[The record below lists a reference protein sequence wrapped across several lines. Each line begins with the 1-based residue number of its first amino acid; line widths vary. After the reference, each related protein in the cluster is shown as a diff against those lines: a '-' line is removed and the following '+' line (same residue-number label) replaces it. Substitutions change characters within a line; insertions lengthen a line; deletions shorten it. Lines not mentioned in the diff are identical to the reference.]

1 MPIIQW
7 LISRTIQ
14 FLLGSAHERRSDAI
28 AKQKKDGTF
37 EGASAA
43 DGRNFDDRYTA
54 AVRLLKTRVDRK
66 FPDTYY
72 ARLSSGRD
80 SSDNYGQNRAVAIDT
95 MSTAIAMALR
105 NGAPFNRPPTPVQR
119 ASGSEVISPL
129 ERRSDRRIFIT
140 V

>member
-28 AKQKKDGTF
+28 AKQKEDGTF

-43 DGRNFDDRYTA
+43 EGRNFDDRYTA

-105 NGAPFNRPPTPVQR
+105 NGATVQQAAHAGA
-119 ASGSEVISPL
+119 ASVGI
-129 ERRSDRRIFIT
+129 
-140 V
+140 

>member
-7 LISRTIQ
+7 LISRTLQ
-14 FLLGSAHERRSDAI
+14 FLLGSVHERRSDAI
-28 AKQKKDGTF
+28 AKQKEDGTF
-37 EGASAA
+37 EGTSAV

-54 AVRLLKTRVDRK
+54 AVRLLKTRVDRE

-80 SSDNYGQNRAVAIDT
+80 SSDKYGQNRAVAIDT

-105 NGAPFNRPPTPVQR
+105 NGATVQQAAHAGA
-119 ASGSEVISPL
+119 ASVGI
-129 ERRSDRRIFIT
+129 
-140 V
+140 